1 MMMKRLL
8 FILLVMLWGNLAIAA
23 EMTPSPETYVQEG
36 ENEYVVEGVGEG
48 PVLPVDPTMSL
59 NMTLTAR

>member
-1 MMMKRLL
+1 MKRLL
-8 FILLVMLWGNLAIAA
+8 FILLVMLWGDFAIAA
-23 EMTPSPETYVQEG
+23 EMTPAPEIYVQEG

-48 PVLPVDPTMSL
+48 PGLPIDPTMSL

>member
-1 MMMKRLL
+1 MMKRLL
-8 FILLVMLWGNLAIAA
+8 FILLVMLWGDFAIAA

-36 ENEYVVEGVGEG
+36 ENEYVVEGAGEEPG
-48 PVLPVDPTMSL
+48 LPVDPTMSL

>member
-23 EMTPSPETYVQEG
+23 EMTPAPEIYVQEG
-36 ENEYVVEGVGEG
+36 GYEYVVEGDGEEPG
-48 PVLPVDPTMSL
+48 LPVDPTMSL

>member
-8 FILLVMLWGNLAIAA
+8 FILLVM
-23 EMTPSPETYVQEG
+23 TPAPEIYVQEG

-48 PVLPVDPTMSL
+48 PVLPVDSTMSL